1 MDGYQ
6 LANQNFE
13 WVFPYHPGAMR
24 YYKEAGVWSDA
35 AQATQDANMKR
46 QEVLAA
52 AWADFKSMNVSGDD
66 YEAKWLEVRAKHLS
80 DADMPVPFAEPLA
93 E

>member
-1 MDGYQ
+1 
-6 LANQNFE
+6 
-13 WVFPYHPGAMR
+13 
-24 YYKEAGVWSDA
+24 
-35 AQATQDANMKR
+35 MKR

-52 AWADFKSMNVSGDD
+52 AWADFKSMGVSGDD

-80 DADMPVPFAEPLA
+80 DADMSVPFAEPLA